1 MNTANLSITEVM
13 NNVESA
19 LMSKRVDY
27 MGVEYYV
34 GEIDRGSVA
43 LYLNLGQDQADLY
56 VGTDLVYFKGDD
68 DGI

>member
-1 MNTANLSITEVM
+1 MKTANLSITEVM

-19 LMSKRVDY
+19 LMNKRVDY

-34 GEIDRGSVA
+34 GEIDRGSVS
-43 LYLNLGQDQADLY
+43 LYLNIGQDQPDLI

-68 DGI
+68 NGI